1 MFNFQQNSSS
11 VAPAIA
17 SQVNAQVNFMMEVS
31 QKMIDATQQLSAL
44 NIQVAKAVLEEA
56 ANNTRQVMSANNQ
69 GEGFSAVSNQTQP
82 ALEKVRAYQQH
93 VQRIV
98 TDAQADVAKSIQAY
112 VPEVTRATQEVVQSV
127 AKRATEQTNA
137 AVQRQQDAV
146 EQSASAVQQNVNRAA
161 DATAKAATA
170 K

>member
-1 MFNFQQNSSS
+1 MFNFQQNASS

-17 SQVNAQVNFMMEVS
+17 SQVNAQVNFLTEVS

-44 NIQVAKAVLEEA
+44 NLQVAKAVLEEA
-56 ANNTRQVMSANNQ
+56 ATNTRQVLSANNRS
-69 GEGFSAVSNQTQP
+69 EAFSAVSSQTQP
-82 ALEKVRAYQQH
+82 TLEKVRAYQQH

-112 VPEVTRATQEVVQSV
+112 VPEATRATQEVVQTV
-127 AKRATEQTNA
+127 AKRATEQTA
-137 AVQRQQDAV
+137 SVVQRQQDAV
-146 EQSASAVQQNVNRAA
+146 DQSVSAAQQNVNRAA
-161 DATAKAATA
+161 DATAKAVTT